1 MQRSLNESQELQR
14 RSAEALQL
22 DSMMDECF
30 CSAWTQTLAV
40 TSSVQEAFQDEAC
53 LYLRSR
59 ALHHLRFNVGV
70 ENKAGLLFVKVSSS
84 QGRLRLHPAR
94 TRASFSS

>member
-30 CSAWTQTLAV
+30 CSAWTQTL
-40 TSSVQEAFQDEAC
+40 S
-53 LYLRSR
+53 L
-59 ALHHLRFNVGV
+59 
-70 ENKAGLLFVKVSSS
+70 
-84 QGRLRLHPAR
+84 
-94 TRASFSS
+94 